1 MKVRL
6 LLLASA
12 CFVLTGM
19 AAANTMTFEGLATN
33 QYYTAFPY
41 VENGISLYA
50 NTFWIAGPGGSTCGL
65 GGCVDDGTNV
75 AVLLPIPSI
84 LAGPVFT
91 LNSLDYAETFVDCC
105 YGTTLTLKGNLV
117 GGGSQLTIT
126 VPLVVGAGFT
136 HLDLN
141 WANLTSV
148 DFYGDG
154 WFSLDNISVTNAPE
168 PGTLALLG
176 TGVFGIAGLIRRKR
190 S

>member
-1 MKVRL
+1 MKMRL

-12 CFVLTGM
+12 IFVLTGM

-33 QYYTAFPY
+33 QYYTASPY

-50 NTFWIAGPGGSTCGL
+50 PTLWIAGPGGSTCGL
-65 GGCVDDGTNV
+65 GGCVDNGTNV

-91 LNSLDYAETFVDCC
+91 LNSLDYAETFVNCC
-105 YGTTLTLKGNLV
+105 DGTTLTLKGNLV
-117 GGGSQLTIT
+117 GGASQLTIT

-141 WANLTSV
+141 WTKLTSV

-154 WFSLDNISVTNAPE
+154 YFTLDNITLTNPPE
-168 PGTLALLG
+168 PGSLLLLG
-176 TGVFGIAGLIRRKR
+176 SGVIGVAGLVRRKLF
-190 S
+190 

>member
-1 MKVRL
+1 MKMRL

-12 CFVLTGM
+12 FFVLTGM

-50 NTFWIAGPGGSTCGL
+50 PTFWIAGPGGSTCGL
-65 GGCVDDGTNV
+65 GGCIDDGTNV

-105 YGTTLTLKGNLV
+105 DGTILTIKGNLV
-117 GGGSQLTIT
+117 GGSNQLTIT
-126 VPLVVGAGFT
+126 LPLVVGAGFT

-154 WFSLDNISVTNAPE
+154 WFSLDNINVTNAPE
-168 PGTLALLG
+168 PGSLALLG
-176 TGVFGIAGLIRRKR
+176 SGVIGIAGLIRRKR
-190 S
+190 F